1 MGGFTCC
8 VPGCYNNSTSLTD
21 KSLKFHRFPQN
32 VPLRRKWI
40 KLINRK
46 AKNGK
51 LFQPDSRSHRVCSA
65 HFVNGMK
72 TNGNNIPT
80 VFPIKR
86 LLTASKPRMTNSAA
100 RAAEPV
106 LIPPNPASPELPP
119 EEQQQHVDLIGLG
132 IQTPMYGAEVEID
145 SFGLPPVPTL
155 GIYDTPRPIPL
166 PPSSEHSYCSSA
178 KQLPTPS
185 KKKLQNTVRLA
196 ARDLF
201 TTSKTVS
208 ASKAEITRLK
218 SMVLDIDSVLKS
230 KDTLN
235 LYTGFKS
242 KEHFLCL
249 IESLRPDFQTIQF
262 PGGKKSKL
270 SPPNCILLTLVKY
283 KLDTPQEDL
292 AFR

>member
-1 MGGFTCC
+1 MGGYTCC
-8 VPGCYNNSTSLTD
+8 VPGCYNNSIRSTD
-21 KSLKFHRFPQN
+21 KKFHRFPQN
-32 VPLRRKWI
+32 VPLRRKWTQ
-40 KLINRK
+40 LINRK
-46 AKNGK
+46 AENGK

-65 HFVNGMK
+65 HIVNGMK
-72 TNGNNIPT
+72 TNENNIPT
-80 VFPIKR
+80 VFPTKR
-86 LLTASKPRMTNSAA
+86 LLTTSKPRMTNSAA

-106 LIPPNPASPELPP
+106 FIPPNPASPELSL
-119 EEQQQHVDLIGLG
+119 EEQQHVDLVGLG
-132 IQTPMYGAEVEID
+132 IQTPMYGAEVEIG

-155 GIYDTPRPIPL
+155 GIDDTPMPIPL
-166 PPSSEHSYCSSA
+166 PPSSKDSYCSSA

-201 TTSKTVS
+201 TTFKTVS

-218 SMVLDIDSVLKS
+218 SMVLDIDSVLKC

-235 LYTGFKS
+235 LYTGFKN
-242 KEHFLCL
+242 KQYFLCL
-249 IESLRPDFQTIQF
+249 IESLRPDFQIIQF

-270 SPPNCILLTLVKY
+270 SPPNWILLTLVKY